1 VVNTFVVR
9 PLSVLLIEDSEPDAV
24 LTEEAFEEARIAVKL
39 VVVNDGAAAI
49 EFLDAAAR
57 GQQPLPELIMLDLN
71 LPKVSGL
78 EVLAHIK
85 SHAALKIIPVIVMT
99 VSNSPVDLRNAY
111 ERHANSF
118 ISKPVDPDEF
128 LATVRAIQ
136 DYWVTIVRL
145 PTRA

>member
-1 VVNTFVVR
+1 VLDTFVGR
-9 PLSVLLIEDSEPDAV
+9 PLSVLLVEDSEPDAV
-24 LTEEAFEEARIAVKL
+24 LTQEAFESARIAVNL
-39 VVVNDGAAAI
+39 VVLKDGAAAI

-57 GQQPLPELIMLDLN
+57 GDHPLPELILLDLN
-71 LPKVSGL
+71 LPKVGGL
-78 EVLAHIK
+78 EVLTHVK
-85 SHAALKIIPVIVMT
+85 SHAKLKILPVIVMT
-99 VSNSPVDLRNAY
+99 TSTSPVDLHNAY

>member
-57 GQQPLPELIMLDLN
+57 GQQPCQ
-71 LPKVSGL
+71 S
-78 EVLAHIK
+78 
-85 SHAALKIIPVIVMT
+85 
-99 VSNSPVDLRNAY
+99 
-111 ERHANSF
+111 
-118 ISKPVDPDEF
+118 
-128 LATVRAIQ
+128 
-136 DYWVTIVRL
+136 
-145 PTRA
+145 